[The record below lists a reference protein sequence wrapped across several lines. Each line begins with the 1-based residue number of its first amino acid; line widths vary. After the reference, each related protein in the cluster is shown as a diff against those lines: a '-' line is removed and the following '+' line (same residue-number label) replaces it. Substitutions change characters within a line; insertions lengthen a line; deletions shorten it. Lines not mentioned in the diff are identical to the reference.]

1 MIKIPAIDGHA
12 QILSL
17 ITAALRQPDVEIK
30 SCRDAT
36 AALDLFFEV
45 RPQVV
50 LLDLA

>member
-1 MIKIPAIDGHA
+1 MATRKT
-12 QILSL
+12 LSL
-17 ITAALRQPDVEIK
+17 SAAALCQPDVEMK

-36 AALDLFFEV
+36 AVLDLFFEM

>member
-1 MIKIPAIDGHA
+1 M
-12 QILSL
+12 
-17 ITAALRQPDVEIK
+17 K

-36 AALDLFFEV
+36 AVLDLFFEM